1 MIKCKHA
8 PTIAH
13 ETTLCVHAHTSLHPK
28 TEVAHTPDDPC
39 TMQRVQHTPL
49 CMVLPQPNGRQR
61 QSARTQFLGRFSG
74 DLVLVPFTVVA
85 PTGVGGR
92 RRVCTAGA
100 GIRGKPPG

>member
-1 MIKCKHA
+1 MYNA
-8 PTIAH
+8 EGPTY
-13 ETTLCVHAHTSLHPK
+13 TTVYGAATAQWTTASVSK
-28 TEVAHTPDDPC
+28 NTV
-39 TMQRVQHTPL
+39 
-49 CMVLPQPNGRQR
+49 
-61 QSARTQFLGRFSG
+61 SGRFSG